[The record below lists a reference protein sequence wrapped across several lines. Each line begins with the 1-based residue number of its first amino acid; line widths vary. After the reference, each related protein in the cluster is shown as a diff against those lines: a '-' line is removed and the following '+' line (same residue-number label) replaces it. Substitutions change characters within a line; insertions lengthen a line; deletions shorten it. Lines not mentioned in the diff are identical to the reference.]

1 MMKKV
6 IELILVVAALF
17 INPFNETIDAS
28 QHSSVRREHIAA
40 KAPARA
46 GKSGHGS
53 AVETSGPRFEK
64 AIEII
69 KKYET
74 LHKASNWPYVG
85 YGHRVK
91 KGEHIARGN
100 MSEKAADK
108 LLREDLK
115 EYVTLFKDYGK
126 DALLLAVLAYNVGP
140 YKLLGHGKHKKSNL
154 IEKLDAGNRSIKHE
168 YMSYSTY
175 RGRAHKM
182 LTQRRTEEFEALYHN

>member
-6 IELILVVAALF
+6 IELILVFAALF

-28 QHSSVRREHIAA
+28 QHSSVRKEHIAA
-40 KAPARA
+40 KR
-46 GKSGHGS
+46 SDN
-53 AVETSGPRFEK
+53 VETSGPRFEK

-91 KGEHIARGN
+91 KGENIARGN
-100 MSEKAADK
+100 MSEHAAEQ
-108 LLREDLK
+108 LLRKDLK

-140 YKLLGHGKHKKSNL
+140 YKLLGHGKHKKSSL
-154 IEKLDAGNRSIKHE
+154 ISKLDSGNRSIKQE

-175 RGRAHKM
+175 RGKAHKM
-182 LTQRRTEEFEALYHN
+182 LTKRRSEEFEALFHD